1 MEEKPKKS
9 ALKTV
14 VTIVI
19 SLAIAAVFMWWALKG
34 IEFSRIAGYFAKA
47 NYFWVLLA
55 AAFGIAAYWF
65 RAVRWNLLLQPMGYT
80 VKTSN
85 AFWTLSFGYLMNL
98 TIPRSGEVARAT
110 ALYSVEDVPVDKSFG
125 TIILER
131 VIDLL
136 CMVVFLILTL
146 IFKYDAFIA
155 FYKYITQQKTDTQ
168 STGNRWLLIAGALT
182 VVIII
187 FFVLRQKL
195 QQLPLYQKIV
205 GFLRGI
211 GDGLMSV
218 FRMKEK
224 KKFIFYTA
232 GIWVSYYLAAYLVC
246 FALPETSG
254 FTWADGFFIIVVGT
268 MGMMVPASG
277 GIGAYH
283 LALKFGIMALFLSL
297 GLDPEAGGEVGLSYG
312 FISHTMQLV
321 IMLVMG
327 VIAIPV
333 LARERS
339 RKRS

>member
-1 MEEKPKKS
+1 LEEKPKKS
-9 ALKTV
+9 ALKRV

-136 CMVVFLILTL
+136 CMVVFLFLTL

-187 FFVLRQKL
+187 FFVLRKKL

-232 GIWVSYYLAAYLVC
+232 GIWICYYLAAYLVC

-297 GLDPEAGGEVGLSYG
+297 GLDPEGGGEVGLSYG